1 MAKTRYIVGKK
12 YKFKAGY
19 ELYLEY
25 SGEDCTGDN
34 CTICEKEL
42 LKGYCFAD
50 TINGNPSVREVYGA
64 ECIKKVLEG

>member
-12 YKFKAGY
+12 YKLKAGY
-19 ELYLEY
+19 DLYLEY

-34 CTICEKEL
+34 CTICGKEL

-64 ECIKKVLEG
+64 ECIKKVLED

>member
-12 YKFKAGY
+12 YKFKDGY

-34 CTICEKEL
+34 CTVCGKEL

-64 ECIKKVLEG
+64 ECIKKVLED

>member
-12 YKFKAGY
+12 YKFKGGY

-34 CTICEKEL
+34 
-42 LKGYCFAD
+42 
-50 TINGNPSVREVYGA
+50 
-64 ECIKKVLEG
+64 

>member
-25 SGEDCTGDN
+25 SGEDCAGDN
-34 CTICEKEL
+34 CTICGKEL
-42 LKGYCFAD
+42 LKGY
-50 TINGNPSVREVYGA
+50 
-64 ECIKKVLEG
+64 